1 MYYCHKCKKI
11 YNGEN
16 TCAVLIEEEIDAIR
30 RTSRL
35 SVCPDC
41 LREITNEFI
50 MTSKEEMPVQ
60 PEEKGDKN

>member
-1 MYYCHKCKKI
+1 MYYCHRCKKI
-11 YNGEN
+11 YDGEN
-16 TCAVLIEEEIDAIR
+16 TCAVLIEEEANTIR

-41 LREITNEFI
+41 LREVASEF
-50 MTSKEEMPVQ
+50 MDKEMPVE